1 MRFKLILWILAVCLG
16 LTAPAFAYENFIPL
30 GAGYASGKNV
40 LPRLDSEEQAFTA
53 QTDIFESELYR
64 KQLEQRR
71 SQSYLNRFNSDINSS
86 ASDNNIDY

>member
-1 MRFKLILWILAVCLG
+1 MRFVFIVCAICFG
-16 LTAPAFAYENFIPL
+16 LSAPAMAYENFIPL